1 MKKNGELPLGDL
13 RLAADEASVLLRA
26 MSNPARL
33 MILCKLKQSER
44 TVGQLERELDLG
56 QAYVSQQLAQLREK
70 DLVTAT
76 RDGRQMRYQLR
87 DPRLEAILG
96 AVMKELHAPVH

>member
-1 MKKNGELPLGDL
+1 MRKNGEMPLGEF
-13 RLAADEASVLLRA
+13 RHAADEVAVLLRA

-44 TVGQLERELDLG
+44 TVGQLERELDMG

-70 DLVTAT
+70 DLVKAT

-87 DPRLEAILG
+87 DSRLESILG
-96 AVMKELHAPVH
+96 AVMKELHSPVH